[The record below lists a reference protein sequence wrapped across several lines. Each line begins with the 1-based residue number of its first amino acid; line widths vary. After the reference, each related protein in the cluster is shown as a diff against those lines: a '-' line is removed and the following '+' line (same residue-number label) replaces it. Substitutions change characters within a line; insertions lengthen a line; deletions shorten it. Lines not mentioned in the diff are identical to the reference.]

1 MEFIH
6 PWNSNALFYYTGDY
20 LKIIQRV
27 ESYRQRVHYTSD
39 KPCMKGGPGIV
50 GVSVKSTELNRPYEV
65 KQRQNEIAKRV
76 FLFIQ
81 AHRL

>member
-1 MEFIH
+1 
-6 PWNSNALFYYTGDY
+6 
-20 LKIIQRV
+20 
-27 ESYRQRVHYTSD
+27 
-39 KPCMKGGPGIV
+39 MKGGPGIV